1 MPLGKILNLL
11 LVVLERISA
20 KSAKVTDNLQTTE
33 ELPSTTTVEKT
44 EVSAAIIS
52 DVSFV
57 TEEAQSPQSE
67 IFEEKNAI
75 AIAVSALQDELRNFV
90 SGNAEVEGA
99 IIISPDGMALASV
112 LSPGM
117 DEEGTATL
125 SASMLSLGERIG
137 SELARGAIDRIVVEG
152 ERGYGIL
159 VGCTQ
164 KAILLVLAS
173 SAAKQGILFL
183 EIKQAVAKITPL
195 LK

>member
-20 KSAKVTDNLQTTE
+20 KSAKLTDNLQTTE

-52 DVSFV
+52 DVSSF
-57 TEEAQSPQSE
+57 TEEDRSE

-75 AIAVSALQDELRNFV
+75 AIAVSALQDELHNFV
-90 SGNAEVEGA
+90 SGSAEVEGA

-117 DEEGTATL
+117 DEEGTAAL

-137 SELARGAIDRIVVEG
+137 SELARGAIDRVVVEG

-183 EIKQAVAKITPL
+183 EIKQAVAKIAAL